1 MSTQTSAASTR
12 LEQQQQI
19 SSSSNFSC
27 IGSDYCPA
35 PQVAARVR
43 PQLGN
48 AARKVTKIAAASDDN
63 EVQNNAKLDDDLRTG
78 NDDNNDVDSKPES
91 GNVERRLQPDAVDQ
105 RQNIENLDQNQ
116 QSQSVLPNQQQ
127 RRYNRIS
134 MIIFYGREALC
145 VLALILTTYAS
156 IQNR

>member
-12 LEQQQQI
+12 LEQQQQQI
-19 SSSSNFSC
+19 GSLSNFSS
-27 IGSDYCPA
+27 IGSDYCQA
-35 PQVAARVR
+35 PPVPTRV
-43 PQLGN
+43 QLGN
-48 AARKVTKIAAASDDN
+48 AARKVTKIAAASDDK

-78 NDDNNDVDSKPES
+78 NDDDVDSKPVS

-116 QSQSVLPNQQQ
+116 QQLASQPILPNQQQ

>member
-12 LEQQQQI
+12 LEQQQQQI
-19 SSSSNFSC
+19 GSLSNFSS

-35 PQVAARVR
+35 PPVAARVR

-48 AARKVTKIAAASDDN
+48 AARKVTKIAAASDDK

-78 NDDNNDVDSKPES
+78 NDDDVDSKPES

-116 QSQSVLPNQQQ
+116 QQLPSQPILPNQ